1 MDIKEIASRMF
12 HSFFFIFGGSVLAM
26 YVYSLI
32 FGERTLEL
40 HNITALLV
48 MTILGSLAFFIF
60 FSKKELSKRQMLV
73 RHCIHL
79 LTVTGIMLSVAS
91 FMEWISWNE
100 PIQVIVFAVLVIAV
114 YVMVFIAGV
123 YQSKKLAD
131 RLTQKL
137 KERYQGA
144 VAEL

>member
-1 MDIKEIASRMF
+1 MDIKEITSRIF
-12 HSFFFIFGGSVLAM
+12 HSFFIIFSGSVLAM

-48 MTILGSLAFFIF
+48 MTILGSLALFIF
-60 FSKKELSKRQMLV
+60 FSKKELSKRQMLI
-73 RHCIHL
+73 RQCIHL
-79 LTVTGIMLSVAS
+79 LTITGIMLSAAS

-100 PIQVIVFAVLVIAV
+100 PIQVIVFAVLVITV
-114 YVMVFIAGV
+114 YIMVVAANE
-123 YQSKKLAD
+123 YQHKKLAD

-137 KERYQGA
+137 KERYKG
-144 VAEL
+144 